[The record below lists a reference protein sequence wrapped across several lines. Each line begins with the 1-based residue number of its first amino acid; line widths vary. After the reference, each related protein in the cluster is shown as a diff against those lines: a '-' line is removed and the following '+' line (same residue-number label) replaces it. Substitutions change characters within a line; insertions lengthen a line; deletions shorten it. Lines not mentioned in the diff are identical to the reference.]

1 MSSTA
6 SERTPGDLLPLP
18 MLGKLTPEQIRGAS
32 CVWCTAPLTGA
43 TAIDFGAC
51 HGSLMGQA
59 TIWYPRACA
68 PCTSKQARQ
77 EYATHPRTC
86 EQCTDD
92 PTVCGDRRALRRLAL
107 ENRSWP
113 VSTP

>member
-6 SERTPGDLLPLP
+6 REHTPGTLLPLP

-32 CVWCTAPLTGA
+32 CVWCPAELNA
-43 TAIDFGAC
+43 ETAIDFGAC

-68 PCTSKQARQ
+68 PCTNKMARK
-77 EYATHPRTC
+77 EYASHPRTC
-86 EQCTDD
+86 EQCVDD
-92 PTVCGDRRALRRLAL
+92 PTLCSDQRALRRLAL
-107 ENRSWP
+107 ETRRWP